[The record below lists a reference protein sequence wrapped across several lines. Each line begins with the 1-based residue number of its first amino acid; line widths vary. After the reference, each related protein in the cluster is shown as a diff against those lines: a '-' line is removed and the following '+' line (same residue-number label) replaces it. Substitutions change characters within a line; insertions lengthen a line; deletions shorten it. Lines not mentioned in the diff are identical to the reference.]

1 MKGHRVE
8 DICSTYIQQKN
19 NAWNRSVVEITL
31 PPLKKKHRTF
41 TKEVI
46 KMADS

>member
-19 NAWNRSVVEITL
+19 NAWNRSVVEIT
-31 PPLKKKHRTF
+31 PPPPKKAQDIHKRGH
-41 TKEVI
+41 
-46 KMADS
+46 